1 MNAIIEREDIRV
13 IITALGVYLNESIGE
28 SAEEEDRAAE
38 LVKALQKLLD
48 EDTSDNYFQLI

>member
-13 IITALGVYLNESIGE
+13 IITALGVYLNENIGE
-28 SAEEEDRAAE
+28 SAEEDDRAAE